1 MRPVHGLT
9 RVVPNNYRWVMV
21 ERVKVKL
28 AAAELFGATPGV
40 DRVVAALG
48 SNTVAELLGVSRSQP
63 SRWRSGAE
71 RMSPVNRARVV
82 DLDHVLDRL
91 LAELH
96 PEEAGI
102 WLSSPNAH
110 LDGGRPIDVLLLR
123 GPSRVLDAVDALA
136 EGAFA

>member
-1 MRPVHGLT
+1 
-9 RVVPNNYRWVMV
+9 MV
-21 ERVKVKL
+21 DRVKVKPT
-28 AAAELFGATPGV
+28 AAELFESTPGI

-63 SRWRSGAE
+63 SRWRAGTE

-96 PEEAGI
+96 PEEAGV

-110 LDGGRPIDVLLLR
+110 LGGGRPVDVLLIR
-123 GPSRVLDAVDALA
+123 GPGRVLDAVDALA
-136 EGAFA
+136 EGAYA